1 MKHFGLCCP
10 AETGHLHTM
19 IPLGRELQRR
29 GHRVTYFGLP
39 DARPKMEAAGL
50 GFVDVGGDR
59 LPPAASAALLAQLGK
74 TQGIPAVLL
83 TLRWFY
89 RVAETFLAEAPAIL
103 QQANVTALVVD
114 QLSPEGGTVAEHLGL
129 PFATVCSAL
138 PIDPDP
144 DVPPVFLPWPY
155 RPSWRSRLAHRLVA
169 AIGAPLGR
177 PLFQL
182 RARYRRQW
190 GLPPE
195 VSYNSPRLILC
206 QEPPALEFPRSHWP
220 PHFCFTGPY
229 HQPGDRPTI
238 PFPWEQLDGRPLVYA
253 SLGTLQNRLGS
264 VFAQIAEAC
273 APLAVQL
280 VISLGGSPI
289 ALPPLPGHP
298 IVVSYAPQLELLD
311 RAIAVVTHGGLNTV
325 LECLTRGLPMV
336 VLPITN
342 DQPGVAARVAH
353 AGAGV
358 SLPVNQL
365 RVPTLR
371 AALSQ
376 VLTDPAYRQNAQRL
390 QRDIQQAGGL
400 TRAADLLEQHL

>member
-1 MKHFGLCCP
+1 MVKHFGLCCP
-10 AETGHLHTM
+10 AETGHLHTT

-39 DARPKMEAAGL
+39 DARPKIEGAGL
-50 GFVDVGGDR
+50 RFVAVGD
-59 LPPAASAALLAQLGK
+59 LPSGPLLEQLGR
-74 TQGIPAVLL
+74 TQGVPAVLL

-103 QQANVTALVVD
+103 QAENVTALVVD
-114 QLSPEGGTVAEHLGL
+114 QLAPEGGTVAEHLGL

-155 RPSWRSRLAHRLVA
+155 RPSWRSRLAHRWVA
-169 AIGAPLGR
+169 AIGSPLGR
-177 PLFQL
+177 PLYNL

-195 VSYNSPRLILC
+195 TSYNSPRLILC
-206 QEPPALEFPRSHWP
+206 QEPPALEFPRAHWP
-220 PHFCFTGPY
+220 PHFYFTGPY
-229 HQPGDRPTI
+229 HQPGDRPKV

-253 SLGTLQNRLGS
+253 SLGTLQNRLER
-264 VFAQIAEAC
+264 VFVRIAEAC
-273 APLAVQL
+273 APLPVQL
-280 VISLGGSPI
+280 VISLGGSPLT
-289 ALPPLPGHP
+289 LPPLPGNP
-298 IVVSYAPQLELLD
+298 IVVPYAPQLELLD
-311 RAIAVVTHGGLNTV
+311 RAAAVVTHGGLNTV
-325 LECLTRGLPMV
+325 LEGLTRGVPMV

-342 DQPGVAARVAH
+342 DQPGVAVRVAH

-365 RVPTLR
+365 RVPSLR

-376 VLTDPAYRQNAQRL
+376 VLTNPAYRQNAQRL

-400 TRAADLLEQHL
+400 IRAVDLLEQHL